1 MYKIHAFIGDNTS
14 SNDTQVAELQKKN
27 NSFNASNHV
36 RCFNHTIQLSCKALL
51 KPFTFCI
58 TSSTT
63 DDDNMLGLEAI
74 EDDNENESEDEG
86 EELACNT
93 DDDMDDDIN
102 ELDALSE
109 EEQAAFAEVTM
120 AVKEAVTKVRTL
132 PFMHMLLPYM
142 TPSDSKTVFCNHLLD
157 YNCTAS
163 MASYLQGQPP
173 QAQIDPARCCY
184 AMELYL

>member
-1 MYKIHAFIGDNTS
+1 MYKMHAFTGDNAS

-27 NSFNASNHV
+27 NLFDASNHV

-51 KPFTFCI
+51 KPFTSCI

-63 DDDNMLGLEAI
+63 DDDNMLDLEAI
-74 EDDNENESEDEG
+74 EDNNEDESEDKG
-86 EELACNT
+86 EELACNM

-102 ELDALSE
+102 ELDALSG
-109 EEQAAFAEVTM
+109 EEQAAFVEATM

-142 TPSDSKTVFCNHLLD
+142 APSDSKTVFCNHLLD
-157 YNCTAS
+157 YNHTAS

-173 QAQIDPARCCY
+173 QTQFDPARCCY